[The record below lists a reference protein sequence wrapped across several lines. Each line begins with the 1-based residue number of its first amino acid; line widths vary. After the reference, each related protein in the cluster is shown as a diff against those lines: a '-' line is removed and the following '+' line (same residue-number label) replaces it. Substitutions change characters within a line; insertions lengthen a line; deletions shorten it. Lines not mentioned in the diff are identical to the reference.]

1 MTAINNKEVYQ
12 KRMCQS
18 TDYKFD
24 AVKDYLYSSAEFL
37 DFGSGF
43 NPKFIKKIE
52 NTGAIYTAYDEDKN
66 ITHRLATEDINVVGI
81 AELISKKQKYDVI
94 FMSSVLHEILSFK
107 SVPMVIHTLEN
118 IYQALKPGGH
128 LIIRD
133 WDNPDADKY
142 KCIES
147 YQEIIK
153 TDKIPEVTKWAN
165 ALYENA
171 ITETDIDIS
180 HTPLFIHNELYRKTG
195 TIYACGA
202 DLFELMFHVIWGED
216 SLARESEEKYDT
228 SCAIEK
234 YLLRQH
240 NDLNLVERK
249 EEYDESF
256 LPHLQK
262 YFNIEELPYPT
273 KLVSVYQKSLTR

>member
-1 MTAINNKEVYQ
+1 MTSINNQVQYQ
-12 KRMCQS
+12 RRMNQS

-24 AVKDYLYSSAEFL
+24 AVKDYLYKDCEFL

-52 NTGAIYTAYDEDKN
+52 NTGAIYTAYDEDKYILN
-66 ITHRLATEDINVVGI
+66 KLINKGINVDLSTDF
-81 AELISKKQKYDVI
+81 ASEKEYDVI

-107 SVPMVIHTLEN
+107 SVPMVLRTLEN
-118 IYQALKPGGH
+118 IYQALKPGGR
-128 LIIRD
+128 LIVRD
-133 WDNPDADKY
+133 WDNTDADKY

-147 YQEIIK
+147 YQGIIK
-153 TDKIPEVTKWAN
+153 TNKIPEVAKWAG
-165 ALYENA
+165 ALYKNA
-171 ITETDIDIS
+171 ITETDINIS
-180 HTPLFIHNELYRKTG
+180 HTPLFIRNELYRKTG
-195 TIYACGA
+195 TIYACDA
-202 DLFELMFHVIWGED
+202 DFFELMFHTIWGEA

-240 NDLNLVERK
+240 DDLILVERK

-256 LPHLQK
+256 LPHLKK

-273 KLVSVYQKSLTR
+273 KLVSVYQKSLTH